1 MIEILGTISREKVQE
16 VISYLNQNTEPNLG
30 VDVSNYA
37 KGRRRTWLQ
46 YEAPLSPSQRW
57 KQGDK
62 DQYLWDFVLTTM
74 APYGVVPE
82 LGLVSKGGQIEFH
95 RDAAY
100 AQFKAFAINLGKVT
114 WEYRQ
119 SYPEYSWV
127 SDEFRIRPPKL
138 VTFEMTGGEVFQF
151 NSKNEHRAINA
162 DPERWAFNMWNIK
175 PQAREDRDY
184 QLSGRDVLQAYNL
197 KFN

>member
-1 MIEILGTISREKVQE
+1 MIEILGTIPKEKVQE
-16 VISYLNQNTEPNLG
+16 VISYLNQNMESNLG
-30 VDVSNYA
+30 IDVSNYA

-74 APYGVVPE
+74 APYGAVPE

-100 AQFKAFAINLGKVT
+100 AEFKAFAINLGRVT
-114 WEYRQ
+114 WEYEQ
-119 SYPEYSWV
+119 SYPQYNWV
-127 SDEFRIRPPKL
+127 SDKLLIRPPKL
-138 VTFEMTGGEVFQF
+138 MTFEMTGGEVFQF
-151 NSKNEHRAINA
+151 NSKNRHRAINA

-184 QLSGRDVLQAYNL
+184 QLSGRNVLQAYNL
-197 KFN
+197 RFN